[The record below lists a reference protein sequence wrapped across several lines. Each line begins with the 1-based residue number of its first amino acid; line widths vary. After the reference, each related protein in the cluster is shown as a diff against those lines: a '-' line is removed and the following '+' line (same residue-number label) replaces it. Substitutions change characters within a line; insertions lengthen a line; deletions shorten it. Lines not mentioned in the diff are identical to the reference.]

1 MGVSPWSRTL
11 GPGLRPLRGAEP
23 TGTSAF
29 WLRQECATTG
39 PRARP
44 RGPHPRPTPVILPGN
59 GPRVWFLGGKRKHM
73 EVERQVCTLHQG
85 PPGDAGPDPRLGD
98 TEPLVAA
105 CGRPPD
111 RCPHA
116 AGTCTNDQ
124 KDECR
129 LPGGTVVASCS
140 DMSGHWKV
148 TYPGQPSC
156 HGPPPTPREPG
167 TSPTPREPGTS
178 PTPCPPSP
186 ICQLILST

>member
-1 MGVSPWSRTL
+1 
-11 GPGLRPLRGAEP
+11 
-23 TGTSAF
+23 
-29 WLRQECATTG
+29 
-39 PRARP
+39 
-44 RGPHPRPTPVILPGN
+44 
-59 GPRVWFLGGKRKHM
+59 M

-156 HGPPPTPREPG
+156 HGPPPTSFELLLLAWIPSSAE
-167 TSPTPREPGTS
+167 TSQTAFWGS
-178 PTPCPPSP
+178 
-186 ICQLILST
+186 